1 MGERKF
7 RIVVLQRGWV
17 VVGEVDTEGPD
28 ECVLKHAAV
37 IRRWGTTQG
46 LDEIAVGGPTA
57 KTKLD
62 VVSLPLRFHPMTVV
76 LSMDCNAE
84 KWASILGR

>member
-17 VVGEVDTEGPD
+17 VVGEVDTETT
-28 ECVLKHAAV
+28 EEVVLKNAAV

-46 LDEIAVGGPTA
+46 LGQIAGDGPTGN
-57 KTKLD
+57 TMLD
-62 VVSLPLRFHPMTVV
+62 LVPLPLRFHPMTVV

-84 KWASILGR
+84 KWASRLGR